1 MERERR
7 GWSRRR
13 RENVPGGRQHSHH
26 VRVSPEE
33 EAVLL
38 VRANELGMSVS
49 RLLAES
55 ALSGSAQ
62 VVAERERERSE
73 ALELH
78 VELRRLQRLIG
89 AAGVNLNQIA
99 KGVNSGAAVDESLE
113 PLLGFFRR
121 VLSQA
126 QDVYERIGAPR

>member
-1 MERERR
+1 M
-7 GWSRRR
+7 
-13 RENVPGGRQHSHH
+13 
-26 VRVSPEE
+26 
-33 EAVLL
+33 LL
-38 VRANELGMSVS
+38 VRADELGMSVS

-62 VVAERERERSE
+62 VLAQREHERSQ

-99 KGVNSGAAVDESLE
+99 KGVNSGGQVDDSLE

-121 VLSQA
+121 VLGQA